1 MGRQAAVDLYYHFS
15 LSPGATTDDLIDFID
30 QVEFQT
36 EADASVVSQKRQE
49 PIEKGRGVEVPIRLV
64 FDLGR
69 DTSLREAKDGVL
81 NPFDTEHSVV
91 PFQYCGLDGYEIV
104 DETYGSDSP
113 DDYLEEPRTD
123 GLGIV
128 TDVDVETFD
137 CPNCGHQFQYGPEDE
152 PIKMA
157 CPECGFAGDVDRVAA
172 ADYGDD
178 DDET

>member
-49 PIEKGRGVEVPIRLV
+49 PIEKGRGVHVPIRLV

-81 NPFDTEHSVV
+81 NPFDAEHSVV
-91 PFQYCGLDGYEIV
+91 PFQYCELDGYEIV
-104 DETYGSDSP
+104 DEGYRGDSP
-113 DDYLEEPRTD
+113 DDYVEEPRTV
-123 GLGIV
+123 GLDIV
-128 TDVDVETFD
+128 TDIDVETFD
-137 CPNCGHQFQYGPEDE
+137 CPKCGHRFQYGSEDE
-152 PIKMA
+152 SIRMA
-157 CPECGFAGDVDRVAA
+157 CPECGFSGDVDHFAA
-172 ADYGDD
+172 DDYGDD
-178 DDET
+178 DDEA